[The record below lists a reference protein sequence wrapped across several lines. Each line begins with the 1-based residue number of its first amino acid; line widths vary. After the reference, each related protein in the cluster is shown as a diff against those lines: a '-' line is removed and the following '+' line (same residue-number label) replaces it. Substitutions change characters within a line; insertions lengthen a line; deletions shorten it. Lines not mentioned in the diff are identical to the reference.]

1 MLNIPNVWNENR
13 WRAFFGKDVMTM
25 SHEIAECV
33 LRKVNKSWKFNSCS
47 THQPTFDDKSKLKVI
62 TQQHQLKR
70 CSQKDWNCKAKF
82 VHTSKII
89 KIGTL
94 TDVRDCC
101 LRTFLFF
108 FLIELEVVWLRS
120 VSRSTTLKFLD
131 HALTQI
137 FTSVQEKKTCFASY
151 LSTNQSW
158 ITNFE
163 KKFHG
168 RSGLPYFTLTSG
180 I

>member
-1 MLNIPNVWNENR
+1 
-13 WRAFFGKDVMTM
+13 M

-47 THQPTFDDKSKLKVI
+47 THQPTFDDKSELKVI
-62 TQQHQLKR
+62 TQQDQLKW

-108 FLIELEVVWLRS
+108 SDRARGYLIEVSFEIDNFEI
-120 VSRSTTLKFLD
+120 SRSCIDSNFHFSSGKEDLFCK
-131 HALTQI
+131 
-137 FTSVQEKKTCFASY
+137 
-151 LSTNQSW
+151 LSFDESIMNHQ
-158 ITNFE
+158 F
-163 KKFHG
+163 
-168 RSGLPYFTLTSG
+168 
-180 I
+180 

>member
-1 MLNIPNVWNENR
+1 
-13 WRAFFGKDVMTM
+13 M

-47 THQPTFDDKSKLKVI
+47 THQPTFDDKSELKVI
-62 TQQHQLKR
+62 TQQDQLKW

-108 FLIELEVVWLRS
+108 SDGARGCLIE
-120 VSRSTTLKFLD
+120 VSFEIDNFFLD

-151 LSTNQSW
+151 LSTNQS
-158 ITNFE
+158 
-163 KKFHG
+163 
-168 RSGLPYFTLTSG
+168 
-180 I
+180 